1 MSCNSCSNI
10 TLPQGAQGPQGAS
23 GTDGTDGTDGLNGIF
38 GGFSMEFDF
47 DSSNFSTP
55 PLGEIRFNNATLS
68 SVTEIFVSTTGTGST
83 NAAPFLDSFDDNGD
97 PGNYGLIRVF
107 KQHDSTVFWLGRVTA
122 IAPSGASRTLTVQY
136 IASGSDPFN
145 DGDDTIVSFV
155 SNGASGASKSGAI
168 YNYSILD
175 NGYNRIGTSFQLMNT
190 FNIPANTFEQNM
202 DEISLKGGFSGFK
215 TPNADPGKYVF
226 KVEIDGQ
233 DVIDPLVGGWNLGT
247 MTAPYSGPGV
257 GFEMKFYRTASNK
270 LRPVILYKNIYFVQS
285 GIGGN
290 DISVSDAWAANGD
303 PYIGDPWN
311 FNLANISLP
320 EITCPTAFTSALTVN
335 IYMRA
340 TTPSL
345 DGRIDAPAFRVM
357 NLHASYNK
365 I

>member
-10 TLPQGAQGPQGAS
+10 TLPQGATGAQGAT
-23 GTDGTDGTDGLNGIF
+23 GTNGTDGLNGLF

-55 PLGEIRFNNATLS
+55 PLGEIRFNSATLS
-68 SVTEIFVSTTGTGST
+68 SVTEIFVSTTGTGSA

-107 KQHDSTVFWLGRVTA
+107 KQHDSPVFWLGKVIA
-122 IAPSGASRTLTVQY
+122 IAPSGASRTLTVQH
-136 IASGSDPFN
+136 ITSGSDPFN

-155 SNGASGASKSGAI
+155 SNGADGADGATKSGAI

-175 NGYNRIGTSFQLMNT
+175 DGHNKVSTSFQLMNT
-190 FNIPANTFEQNM
+190 FNIPANTFEANM
-202 DEISLKGGFSGFK
+202 DEISLKGGFSGFN
-215 TPNADPGKYVF
+215 TPNAEPGLYVF

-233 DVIDPLVGGWNLGT
+233 DVIDTLFGYNEGT
-247 MTAPYSGPGV
+247 MVAPYSAPGV

-270 LRPVILYKNIYFVQS
+270 LRPVILYKNIYFGQFVE
-285 GIGGN
+285 GN
-290 DISVSDAWAANGD
+290 NISASDVWAGNLYQYEVNPFFPYTAN
-303 PYIGDPWN
+303 
-311 FNLANISLP
+311 LSLP

-335 IYMRA
+335 IYMKS

-345 DGRIDAPAFRVM
+345 EGREDTPAFRVM
-357 NLHASYNK
+357 NLHSSYNK